1 MSFEVRHRLA
11 IAALATVLITGCGA
25 EGPRQAGPA
34 PTTVGGTSPTSSVPN
49 SSGPDTSSTSEPTTR
64 SEAATT
70 IPTTS
75 SSGGPL
81 ALELLGLITV
91 ENEHADGYDRTLFAY
106 PTTFG
111 GGCDTREM
119 VLKRDSLTP
128 AQVDTF
134 GCKVVAGDWLSLYD
148 GLHFD
153 QPSDVEI
160 DHVVALKEAWDSGA
174 WQWSASALKA
184 YANDLVDVRTLRA
197 VSMTTNR
204 SKSDKDPSNWLPP
217 DANDVCRYVSEW
229 VAIKARWNLSMD
241 ESEFGR
247 IRNLLLGQCADWR
260 VDPIDAVATG
270 APAPSTLPAAPVA
283 TAAPTGDVYYANCTA
298 ARTAGA
304 APLYAGSPGYRTALD
319 RDHDGVACE

>member
-11 IAALATVLITGCGA
+11 IAALATVLIAGCGA

-34 PTTVGGTSPTSSVPN
+34 PTNVAATPATNSAGTETA
-49 SSGPDTSSTSEPTTR
+49 DTSTSTADAPV
-64 SEAATT
+64 ATT
-70 IPTTS
+70 TVPTTS

-91 ENEHADGYDRTLFAY
+91 ENEHTDGYDRTLFAY
-106 PTTFG
+106 PSTFA
-111 GGCDTREM
+111 GGCNTREM

-128 AQVDTF
+128 AQVDPF

-153 QPSDVEI
+153 QPGDVEI

-174 WQWSASALKA
+174 WQWSASARTA

-217 DANDVCRYVSEW
+217 DANDVCRYVGEW

-241 ESEFGR
+241 DSEYGR
-247 IRNLLLGQCADWR
+247 IRNLLLGQCAGWR

-270 APAPSTLPAAPVA
+270 APAPSTLPAATVA
-283 TAAPTGDVYYANCTA
+283 TAAPTGDVYYATTG
-298 ARTAGA
+298 RFGSQLRKDFQR
-304 APLYAGSPGYRTALD
+304 APCIRLSPSRI
-319 RDHDGVACE
+319 R